1 MILLYNFVFVLLSFV
16 LFSLGGWS
24 LIAPFGRQLP
34 FPSARAALAGLAAV
48 PCATLSIHVVLEL
61 AYWKAAIIACFV
73 LIGGSL
79 VSVSIY
85 GARDVFRRIDT
96 VVILTVML
104 AGTAAFTT
112 TRTDFILGEPAL
124 LYFLGSDHLGYAHI
138 ADWIR
143 MRGNQPPFTPN
154 PSEIYEN
161 WPIFLF

>member
-112 TRTDFILGEPAL
+112 TRSFSCPLKEKNRDPQHTRNRDRPGRVASLA
-124 LYFLGSDHLGYAHI
+124 GSA
-138 ADWIR
+138 R
-143 MRGNQPPFTPN
+143 RG
-154 PSEIYEN
+154 
-161 WPIFLF
+161 